1 MTTEI
6 TDYNLEI
13 LNKVLMRRITKGYTS
28 FELSFLIGR
37 PLDYIRDVESLKS
50 PIYSRTD
57 LSVIA
62 AALGDEDHYS
72 YLPAVDNESLLQA
85 SIQKTMRDNKF
96 YYTCTTSNGSQTPS
110 IRFMIYED
118 ARINLQAEPAAVRTR
133 HINLIKDAVLYIAS
147 GGFFDTPKLP
157 LDILHKVNSVLSTD
171 INVSTLDKLIQWFS
185 GDGALL
191 QELLNQ
197 QGRYCFREIGLNK

>member
-6 TDYNLEI
+6 TDCNLEI
-13 LNKVLMRRITKGYTS
+13 LNKVMMRRITKGYTS

-72 YLPAVDNESLLQA
+72 YLPSVDNESLLQA

-96 YYTCTTSNGSQTPS
+96 YYTCTTYNSSQTPS

-118 ARINLQAEPAAVRTR
+118 ARINLQAEPAAARTR

-197 QGRYCFREIGLNK
+197 QGRYCFREIGLK